1 MQGGVR
7 EPRPGHRRDD
17 ARRHVRSAQVQIPA
31 GLRDGHVLPQALPS
45 PPHRPRRRRVFF
57 ELHVRQKTRDAVR

>member
-1 MQGGVR
+1 MQDGIR

-31 GLRDGHVLPQALPS
+31 GLCDGHVLLQAVPS
-45 PPHRPRRRRVFF
+45 SPHSPR
-57 ELHVRQKTRDAVR
+57 